1 MVVKKV
7 TTEGERKNELEVDG
21 VFTDFLSRETYS
33 ENIMLKVSF
42 YLLVIRHSLTEY
54 MFKAII

>member
-1 MVVKKV
+1 MVKKV
-7 TTEGERKNELEVDG
+7 TTEGERKNELEGGG